1 MALKASILLLLIAT
15 SVNEGYAGASF
26 EAELRDATL
35 KNDWT
40 AQVSL
45 LSPRKGQNFEQ
56 DLQLGKALLQ
66 LERRIDSLKVLV
78 PLHQGSR
85 DERVAR
91 LIRLA
96 SEMFFNQETSN
107 LFFEALRL
115 LSVGKYGDARDRLEQ
130 ANSKESG
137 NLMVIQRLIQVDILT
152 GAYDSAGSRL
162 KEALSL
168 APLSAE
174 AKAFAMK
181 LALVADDQN
190 RGEVP
195 RSLML
200 PKKPYP
206 ASQVPFVFTLE
217 ALKRWGKV
225 EEIRVI
231 AANLVREHPKWIFA
245 MVWLYS
251 SGMLPDPVKGRLK
264 MQIDRE
270 LKNRDRFE
278 KELDLEMRETQH
290 YWVGY
295 ISYEDL
301 VKNSR

>member
-1 MALKASILLLLIAT
+1 MAHKASILLLLIAT
-15 SVNEGYAGASF
+15 SLNESHAGASF
-26 EAELRDATL
+26 DAELRDATL
-35 KNDWT
+35 KNDWA
-40 AQVSL
+40 AQVAL
-45 LSPRKGQNFEQ
+45 LNPRKGQNFEQ
-56 DLQLGKALLQ
+56 DIQLGKALLQ

-78 PLHQGSR
+78 PLHQGSK

-91 LIRLA
+91 LVRLA

-115 LSVGKYGDARDRLEQ
+115 LSIGKYGDARERLEQ
-130 ANSKESG
+130 ANSKEAG

-225 EEIRVI
+225 DEIRAI
-231 AANLVREHPKWIFA
+231 ASNLSREHPKWVYA

-251 SGMLPDPVKGRLK
+251 SGLLPDSLRGKLK
-264 MQIDRE
+264 TQIDRE
-270 LKNRDRFE
+270 LRSRDRFE
-278 KELDLEMRETQH
+278 KELDSEMKETQN

-295 ISYEDL
+295 ISYDDL

>member
-1 MALKASILLLLIAT
+1 MVLKASILLLLLAT
-15 SVNEGYAGASF
+15 SVNDSHAGASF
-26 EAELRDATL
+26 DAELRDATL
-35 KNDWT
+35 KSDWT

-45 LSPRKGQNFEQ
+45 LNPRKGQNFEQ

-78 PLHQGSR
+78 PLHQGSK

-91 LIRLA
+91 LVRLA

-115 LSVGKYGDARDRLEQ
+115 LSIGKYGDAKDRLEQ
-130 ANSKESG
+130 ANSKEAG
-137 NLMVIQRLIQVDILT
+137 NLMVIQRLIQVEILT
-152 GAYDSAGSRL
+152 GAYDSARSRL
-162 KEALSL
+162 KEAMSL
-168 APLSAE
+168 APLSPE

-190 RGEVP
+190 RGDAP

-206 ASQVPFVFTLE
+206 TSQVPFVFTLE
-217 ALKRWGKV
+217 ALKRWGRL
-225 EEIRVI
+225 EEISAI
-231 AANLVREHPKWIFA
+231 AANLLREHPKWVFA
-245 MVWLYS
+245 MVWLHS
-251 SGMLPDPVKGRLK
+251 SGLLPDSVKGRFK
-264 MQIDRE
+264 IQIDRE

-278 KELDLEMRETQH
+278 KDLDLEMKETQH
-290 YWVGY
+290 YLVGY